1 MPQALAAGVVAA
13 FGLTAGSA
21 AAAIVST
28 AVVGAVYGAVI
39 GGGMALIKGED
50 VLGGALKGAAL
61 GGITGGVMGG
71 LEHAAGAASGAAGA
85 GPGVIEPAAGA
96 GDFMVTA
103 GGEMATA
110 MPSGGAMT
118 ASGLSVP
125 TAGGFGPATVAGPT
139 GQVAA
144 QGTATASGGIWGAA
158 KKFVGAGGAEGA
170 TSQFTAGDK
179 LTIAGSMMSGLGEA
193 YGGSQ
198 QAKALR
204 EAEDLRHQRAQ
215 ITDVPRMI
223 GSHGENLR
231 PSGVYSPDRD
241 VKAPIFMPSSQPV
254 NRVGV

>member
-1 MPQALAAGVVAA
+1 MPQALAAGVVSA
-13 FGLTAGSA
+13 FGLAAGSA
-21 AAAIVST
+21 ATAIVSS

-39 GGGMALIKGED
+39 GGGLALLKGED

-71 LEHAAGAASGAAGA
+71 IGHAAGAASGAGASGSLVDNATSMGYMGSAAESGTGLLTTGIGTAGTSA
-85 GPGVIEPAAGA
+85 SPGLLTTGIG
-96 GDFMVTA
+96 TA
-103 GGEMATA
+103 GGSA
-110 MPSGGAMT
+110 
-118 ASGLSVP
+118 
-125 TAGGFGPATVAGPT
+125 
-139 GQVAA
+139 
-144 QGTATASGGIWGAA
+144 ATASGGIWGAA
-158 KKFVGAGGAEGA
+158 KKFLGAGGAEGA
-170 TSQFTAGDK
+170 TSQFTTGDK

-204 EAEDLRHQRAQ
+204 EIEDLKHQRAQ